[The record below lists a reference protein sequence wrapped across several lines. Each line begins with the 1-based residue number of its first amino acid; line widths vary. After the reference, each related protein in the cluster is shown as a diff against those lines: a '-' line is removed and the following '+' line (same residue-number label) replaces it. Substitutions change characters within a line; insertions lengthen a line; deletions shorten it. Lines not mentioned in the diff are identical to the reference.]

1 MYSKC
6 SYEEE
11 KKWHSEMK
19 KIKNGKQLKKER
31 NPSLTEE
38 ELWEAAENAL
48 DMDI

>member
-19 KIKNGKQLKKER
+19 KIKKGKHLKKEK

-38 ELWEAAENAL
+38 VLWEAAENAL